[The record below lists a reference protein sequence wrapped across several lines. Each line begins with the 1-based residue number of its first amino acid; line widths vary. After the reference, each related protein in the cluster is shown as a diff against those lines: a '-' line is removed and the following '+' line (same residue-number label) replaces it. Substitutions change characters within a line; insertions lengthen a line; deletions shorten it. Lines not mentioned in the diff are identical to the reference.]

1 MLSTTN
7 NVGDAAE
14 RFLGLEPHDWP
25 RATLETHRNV
35 NPDREAME
43 MRDDTRASLRAFFA
57 PFDDLAGVL
66 LEEDVARTWR
76 GGVEPEL
83 CHVIQNGAWPN
94 GPSLERRK
102 AKITCIRQAYVGRKR
117 AFCLISVTT
126 LVTSRK

>member
-76 GGVEPEL
+76 GGD
-83 CHVIQNGAWPN
+83 GADDAP
-94 GPSLERRK
+94 PPLRRRR
-102 AKITCIRQAYVGRKR
+102 AGIVPCDSKR
-117 AFCLISVTT
+117 RMIE
-126 LVTSRK
+126 